1 MDRGGALRV
10 LFWIAVAGCVYS
22 YAVYPALLALLP
34 VRRRETRPNAGSPLS
49 VSLIIAC
56 RNEQARLRHKLDNA
70 LAVDYPSMEIIVA
83 SDASD
88 DASDD
93 IVREYET
100 RGIRLVRSPTRR
112 GKEFAQGLAIAE
124 TSGDVIVFSDAGTDL
139 PADSIRA
146 MVENFD
152 DPTVGA
158 VSSEDRF
165 ISEDGKVAGE
175 GAYVRY
181 EMWLRRLE
189 SQRAGLVGLSG
200 SFFGVRRSI
209 VRDWN
214 ASIPSDFACAMHA
227 VRAGMRAVADPRV
240 VGVYRDIK
248 DPSKEFAR
256 KVRTAIRGM
265 TAVAVMREVL
275 NPIKYGAFAFQVW
288 GHKIMRWL
296 VPWFMVLLLAVSAFL
311 AREQSW
317 YAAALA
323 LQLLGYG
330 TALVGALLP
339 AARRFALVKLAY
351 FFVQVNLAL
360 ARASLEFLGGRRIVQ
375 WEPSARKAGTVM

>member
-1 MDRGGALRV
+1 
-10 LFWIAVAGCVYS
+10 
-22 YAVYPALLALLP
+22 
-34 VRRRETRPNAGSPLS
+34 

-56 RNEQARLRHKLDNA
+56 RNEVDRLRHKLDNA
-70 LAVDYPSMEIIVA
+70 LDLDYPAIEIVVA

-88 DASDD
+88 DGSDD
-93 IVREYET
+93 IVREYESK
-100 RGIRLVRSPTRR
+100 GVRLVRSPMRR
-112 GKEFAQGLAIAE
+112 GKEFAQGLAIPEAG
-124 TSGDVIVFSDAGTDL
+124 GDIIVFSDAGTDL
-139 PADSIRA
+139 LPDSIRK
-146 MVENFD
+146 MVENFE
-152 DPTVGA
+152 DPAVGA

-165 ISEDGKVAGE
+165 VSEDGRVAGE

-189 SQRAGLVGLSG
+189 SQRAGLIGLSG

-209 VRDWN
+209 VREWN
-214 ASIPSDFACAMHA
+214 ACIPSDFACALHA

-240 VGVYRDIK
+240 IGVYRDIE

-265 TAVAVMREVL
+265 TAVAAMREVL
-275 NPIKYGAFAFQVW
+275 NPFKYGAFAFQVW

-296 VPWFMVLLLAVSAFL
+296 VPWFMVLLLAVSALL
-311 AREQSW
+311 AREHSW

-330 TALVGALLP
+330 TALVGALVP

-351 FFVQVNLAL
+351 FFAQVNLAL
-360 ARASLEFLGGRRIVQ
+360 ARASLEFLSGRRIVQ
-375 WEPSARKAGTVM
+375 WEPSARKAGTAM

>member
-1 MDRGGALRV
+1 
-10 LFWIAVAGCVYS
+10 
-22 YAVYPALLALLP
+22 LP
-34 VRRRETRPNAGSPLS
+34 E

-70 LAVDYPSMEIIVA
+70 LAIDYPAMEIIVA

-93 IVREYET
+93 IVREYE
-100 RGIRLVRSPTRR
+100 RHGIRLVRSPNRR

-124 TSGDVIVFSDAGTDL
+124 TRGDVIVFSDAGTDL
-139 PADSIRA
+139 PPDSIRK
-146 MVENFD
+146 MVENFE

-165 ISEDGKVAGE
+165 ISDDGKVAGE

-209 VRDWN
+209 VGEWN
-214 ASIPSDFACAMHA
+214 ASIPSDFACALHA
-227 VRAGMRAVADPRV
+227 VRADMRAVADPRV

-265 TAVAVMREVL
+265 TAVAALREVL
-275 NPIKYGAFAFQVW
+275 NPFKYGAFAFQVW

-296 VPWFMVLLLAVSAFL
+296 VPWFMVLLLLVSVPL
-311 AREQSW
+311 AREQFW

-330 TALVGALLP
+330 TALVGALVP
-339 AARRFALVKLAY
+339 AARRLALVKLAY
-351 FFVQVNLAL
+351 FFAQVNLAL
-360 ARASLEFLGGRRIVQ
+360 ARASLEFLSGRRIVQ
-375 WEPSARKAGTVM
+375 WEPSARKAGTAL

>member
-1 MDRGGALRV
+1 VDFI
-10 LFWIAVAGCVYS
+10 FWIAVFGCAYS
-22 YAVYPALLALLP
+22 YAIYPAVLKLVPPRQEGHKLRRSASLP
-34 VRRRETRPNAGSPLS
+34 T

-56 RNEQARLRHKLDNA
+56 RNEVARLRHKLDNA
-70 LAVDYPSMEIIVA
+70 LVLDYPNFEIVVA

-88 DASDD
+88 DGSDD
-93 IVREYET
+93 IVREYESK
-100 RGIRLVRSPTRR
+100 GIRLVRSPTRR

-124 TSGDVIVFSDAGTDL
+124 AIGDVIVFSDAGTDL
-139 PADSIRA
+139 PPDSIRK
-146 MVENFD
+146 MVENFA

-165 ISEDGKVAGE
+165 ISDDGKVAGE

-209 VRDWN
+209 VGEWN
-214 ASIPSDFACAMHA
+214 ASIPSDFACALHA

-265 TAVAVMREVL
+265 TAVAAMREVL
-275 NPIKYGAFAFQVW
+275 NPFKYGAFAFQMW

-296 VPWFMVLLLAVSAFL
+296 VPWFMLVLFVASSALAGESCAYMTLLAA
-311 AREQSW
+311 QGIG
-317 YAAALA
+317 YGMALA
-323 LQLLGYG
+323 GLLS
-330 TALVGALLP
+330 P
-339 AARRFALVKLAY
+339 AARRNTFIRIAY
-351 FFVQVNLAL
+351 FFVQANLAL
-360 ARASLEFLGGRRIVQ
+360 ARAAAEFMSGRRIVI
-375 WEPSARKAGTVM
+375 WEPSVR

>member
-1 MDRGGALRV
+1 MEFIFL
-10 LFWIAVAGCVYS
+10 IAVLGCVYS
-22 YAVYPALLALLP
+22 YAIYPALLKLVRPCQQNLESSRPASLP
-34 VRRRETRPNAGSPLS
+34 A

-88 DASDD
+88 DGSDD
-93 IVREYET
+93 IVREYEAK
-100 RGIRLVRSPTRR
+100 GIRLVRAPVRR
-112 GKEFAQGLAIAE
+112 GKEFAQGLAISEA
-124 TSGDVIVFSDAGTDL
+124 SGDVIVLSDAGTDL
-139 PADSIRA
+139 PPDSIRKMA
-146 MVENFD
+146 ENFD

-165 ISEDGKVAGE
+165 ISEDGKVTGE

-189 SQRAGLVGLSG
+189 TQRAGLVGLSG

-214 ASIPSDFACAMHA
+214 ASIPSDFACALHA

-240 VGVYRDIK
+240 IGVYRDIK

-265 TAVAVMREVL
+265 TAVAAMREVL
-275 NPIKYGAFAFQVW
+275 NPVKYGAFAFQVW

-296 VPWFMVLLLAVSAFL
+296 VPWFMVLLLAVSVLL

-330 TALVGALLP
+330 TALVGALVP

-351 FFVQVNLAL
+351 FFAQVNLAL

-375 WEPSARKAGTVM
+375 WEPSARKAGTAM

>member
-1 MDRGGALRV
+1 MEFI
-10 LFWIAVAGCVYS
+10 FWIAVLGCVYS
-22 YAVYPALLALLP
+22 YAIYPALLKLVPPRQHDLQLSRPASLP
-34 VRRRETRPNAGSPLS
+34 A

-56 RNEQARLRHKLDNA
+56 RNEVARLRHKLDNA
-70 LAVDYPSMEIIVA
+70 LDLDYPAIEIIVA

-88 DASDD
+88 DGSDD
-93 IVREYET
+93 IVREYGSK
-100 RGIRLVRSPTRR
+100 RIRLVRSPVRR
-112 GKEFAQGLAIAE
+112 GKEHAQGLAISEA
-124 TSGDVIVFSDAGTDL
+124 TGDVLVFSDAGTYL
-139 PADSIRA
+139 PPDSIRK
-146 MVENFD
+146 MVENFE

-165 ISEDGKVAGE
+165 ISDDGTVAGE

-189 SQRAGLVGLSG
+189 SRRAGLVGLSG

-209 VRDWN
+209 VGEWN
-214 ASIPSDFACAMHA
+214 SSIPSDFACALHA

-248 DPSKEFAR
+248 DASKEFAR

-275 NPIKYGAFAFQVW
+275 SPFKYGAFAFQVW

-296 VPWFMVLLLAVSAFL
+296 VPWFMVLLLAVSVPL
-311 AREQSW
+311 AREQTW

-330 TALVGALLP
+330 TALVGALVP
-339 AARRFALVKLAY
+339 AARRLALVKLAY
-351 FFVQVNLAL
+351 FFAQVNLAL
-360 ARASLEFLGGRRIVQ
+360 ARASLEFLSGRRIVQ
-375 WEPSARKAGTVM
+375 WEPSARKAGTAL

>member
-1 MDRGGALRV
+1 

-22 YAVYPALLALLP
+22 YAVYPALLTLIP
-34 VRRRETRPNAGSPLS
+34 VRRREVQPIFGSLPT

-56 RNEQARLRHKLDNA
+56 RNERARLRHKLDNA
-70 LAVDYPSMEIIVA
+70 LAVDYPTMEIIVA

-88 DASDD
+88 DGSDD
-93 IVREYET
+93 IVRDYEHH
-100 RGIRLVRSPTRR
+100 GIRLVRSPTRR

-124 TSGDVIVFSDAGTDL
+124 ASGDVIVFSDAGTDL
-139 PADSIRA
+139 PPDSIRK
-146 MVENFD
+146 MVENFE

-165 ISEDGKVAGE
+165 ISDDGKVAGE

-209 VRDWN
+209 VSEWN
-214 ASIPSDFACAMHA
+214 ASIPSDFACALHA

-265 TAVAVMREVL
+265 TAVAAMREVL
-275 NPIKYGAFAFQVW
+275 NPFKYGAFAFQVW

-296 VPWFMVLLLAVSAFL
+296 VPWFMVVLLAVSTFL

-330 TALVGALLP
+330 TALLGALVP
-339 AARRFALVKLAY
+339 TARRLALVKLAH
-351 FFVQVNLAL
+351 FFAQVNLAL
-360 ARASLEFLGGRRIVQ
+360 ARASLEFLSGRRIVQ
-375 WEPSARKAGTVM
+375 WEPSARKAGTAM